1 MVSKI
6 IKHSREA
13 QGASAH
19 GLLLGL
25 DLDGT
30 LEVSNSFPLPHHF
43 NEDDDKSIKGVGEYP
58 RVLFPRLICLTT
70 VVRPFVAKYQASM
83 LRSLK
88 EVQADDS
95 IVGFYQVTTLG
106 SFFNQSLVETQA
118 IHQDRLR
125 HGGVVVVHG
134 EQAVLS
140 SPDRRCFLWQLN
152 FLCRYVASSTWQRV
166 FPRIPIDKS
175 ILGCTQKEQLQHRQV
190 RLDQSLQGIFDS

>member
-30 LEVSNSFPLPHHF
+30 LEVSNSFSLPHHF
-43 NEDDDKSIKGVGEYP
+43 NEDDDKSIKGVGEHTHM
-58 RVLFPRLICLTT
+58 LFSRLTCLTT
-70 VVRPFVAKYQASM
+70 VVCPFVAKYQASM

-95 IVGFYQVTTLG
+95 IVGFYHVTTLG

-134 EQAVLS
+134 EPAVLS
-140 SPDRRCFLWQLN
+140 SPDRRCFLCEL
-152 FLCRYVASSTWQRV
+152 
-166 FPRIPIDKS
+166 
-175 ILGCTQKEQLQHRQV
+175 
-190 RLDQSLQGIFDS
+190 IFFV